1 MKTSI
6 VERHEVVQIAT
17 LLGVAIDAGLNVVAA
32 LESVIPRAKGPLSS
46 KFAKLLVGLNMG
58 GNLYDELAQL
68 RSEEK
73 RPVLDELVVKFQVS
87 LQFGTPLV
95 EQLSMLVGTNRS
107 LIAAEQL
114 AIAAKKEN
122 LMLLPLVFLILP
134 ITVVFALF
142 PSMQYLNLNQ

>member
-17 LLGVAIDAGLNVVAA
+17 LLGVAIDAGLSLVAA
-32 LESVIPRAKGPLSS
+32 LEEVIPRAKGPLSS
-46 KFAKLLVGLNMG
+46 KFSKLLVALNMG

-73 RPVLDELVVKFQVS
+73 RPVLDELVVKLQVS

>member
-1 MKTSI
+1 MKTTI
-6 VERHEVVQIAT
+6 VERHELVQIAT
-17 LLGVAIDAGLNVVAA
+17 LLGVAIDAGLSLVAA
-32 LESVIPRAKGPLSS
+32 LEAVIPRAKGPLAS
-46 KFAKLLVGLNMG
+46 KFSKLLVALNMG

-73 RPVLDELVVKFQVS
+73 RPALDELVVKLQVS

-95 EQLSMLVGTNRS
+95 DQLSMLVGTNRS
-107 LIAAEQL
+107 LIATEQL
-114 AIAAKKEN
+114 AEAAKKEN

-142 PSMQYLNLNQ
+142 PSIQYLNLNQ

>member
-17 LLGVAIDAGLNVVAA
+17 LLGVAIDAGLSLVAA

-46 KFAKLLVGLNMG
+46 KFSKLLVGLNMG

-68 RSEEK
+68 RDEEK
-73 RPVLDELVVKFQVS
+73 RPVLDELVVKLQVS

-142 PSMQYLNLNQ
+142 PSMQYLHLNQ

>member
-1 MKTSI
+1 MKTTI
-6 VERHEVVQIAT
+6 VERHELVQIAT
-17 LLGVAIDAGLNVVAA
+17 LLGVAIDAGLSLVAA
-32 LESVIPRAKGPLSS
+32 LEAVIPRAKGPLAS
-46 KFAKLLVGLNMG
+46 KFSKLLVALNMG

-73 RPVLDELVVKFQVS
+73 RPALDELVVKLQVS

-95 EQLSMLVGTNRS
+95 DQLSMLVGTNRS
-107 LIAAEQL
+107 LIASEQL
-114 AIAAKKEN
+114 AEAAKKEN

-142 PSMQYLNLNQ
+142 PSIQYLNLNQ

>member
-17 LLGVAIDAGLNVVAA
+17 LLGVAIDAGLSVVAA

-73 RPVLDELVVKFQVS
+73 RPVLDELVVKLQVS

>member
-1 MKTSI
+1 
-6 VERHEVVQIAT
+6 
-17 LLGVAIDAGLNVVAA
+17 
-32 LESVIPRAKGPLSS
+32 
-46 KFAKLLVGLNMG
+46 
-58 GNLYDELAQL
+58 
-68 RSEEK
+68 
-73 RPVLDELVVKFQVS
+73 
-87 LQFGTPLV
+87 
-95 EQLSMLVGTNRS
+95 MLVGTNRS

>member
-17 LLGVAIDAGLNVVAA
+17 LLGVAIDAGLSVVAA

-58 GNLYDELAQL
+58 GNLYDDLAQL

-73 RPVLDELVVKFQVS
+73 RPVLDELVVKLQVS